1 MCSLEDEPWRE
12 HFTGRKCMCGI
23 RMPGTPEEVKLEK
36 EMKDKK
42 RQERMEEHK
51 REMKAKRARYFGL

>member
-1 MCSLEDEPWRE
+1 
-12 HFTGRKCMCGI
+12 MCGI